1 MAVRKKKIQK
11 KFNYAV
17 GFYWPDGEGSVGTYA
32 YGRETFF
39 GTMEDARNFRGY
51 CQNQADNKGKDKRDY
66 KIFQL
71 VEIPE

>member
-1 MAVRKKKIQK
+1 MAARKKTAK

-17 GFYWPDGEGSVGTYA
+17 GFYWPEGEGSVGTYA
-32 YGRETFF
+32 YGSETFF
-39 GTMEDARNFRGY
+39 GTMEDARNFREY
-51 CQNQADNKGKDKRDY
+51 CQNQPDNKGKEKRNY